1 MKKQLVIRWSLCP
14 LALAWVAHARGA
26 TIVVPTDQ
34 PTIQAAV
41 DAASPGDTIQVQPGS
56 YQESVRIRGAN
67 TGLTIEAA
75 DATDPPTIHG
85 TPNKSVDGIRVD
97 SVDGVIF
104 RNLRIVGAYDGVR
117 LNSVRNAIVVGLDI
131 ENSALGIR
139 VNHGQGTIVDRCIV
153 LGTRVEQGILVASAS
168 GTLIRGSTIGDTDRE
183 GIRVVG
189 SPGVVLEND
198 LVSGSRSADGIAV
211 GSSPGVEIDGC
222 VVSDSSGDGIHVTN
236 SAGLVLSGNSA
247 TDNLEI
253 GLSISRSPPF
263 RSVADVIAAGN
274 SASGNREAEI
284 EVSGGSG
291 TTSATIAG
299 GTTTSSTTTSTTAAG
314 STITTSTTRAAS
326 TTTTSTATAGSTT
339 TLVAPRGPSAVE
351 ILRPDC
357 PRFRG
362 CRQRQRP
369 ATLGGC
375 GPRRGGPCAGP
386 GRLPHRSTDGRERRT
401 RRRHPPAADQRRL
414 GVHGQPPRGLS
425 GFCGCRRVAMGHAR
439 EFLASGPA
447 NFAAQVRTKPHRRIS
462 VRPPCLRW
470 SRV

>member
-1 MKKQLVIRWSLCP
+1 MKQQQVIRWSLCP

-26 TIVVPTDQ
+26 TIIVPTDQ

-56 YQESVRIRGAN
+56 YQESVRIRGAKP
-67 TGLTIEAA
+67 GLTIEAA

-153 LGTRVEQGILVASAS
+153 LGTRVEQGILVASAP
-168 GTLIRGSTIGDTDRE
+168 GTLIRGSTIGDTARE

-189 SPGVVLEND
+189 SPGVVLEDD
-198 LVSGSRSADGIAV
+198 LVSGSRRADGIAV
-211 GSSPGVEIDGC
+211 GGSPGVEIDGC

-253 GLSISRSPPF
+253 GLAISRSPPF

-284 EVSGGSG
+284 EVSGGPG
-291 TTSATIAG
+291 TTSTTIAG
-299 GTTTSSTTTSTTAAG
+299 GTTTSSTTSAG
-314 STITTSTTRAAS
+314 S
-326 TTTTSTATAGSTT
+326 TTTTSTTTAGSTT
-339 TLVAPRGPSAVE
+339 TTSSL
-351 ILRPDC
+351 
-357 PRFRG
+357 
-362 CRQRQRP
+362 
-369 ATLGGC
+369 
-375 GPRRGGPCAGP
+375 
-386 GRLPHRSTDGRERRT
+386 
-401 RRRHPPAADQRRL
+401 PAAQARWRFYVRIALD
-414 GVHGQPPRGLS
+414 S
-425 GFCGCRRVAMGHAR
+425 GGAVNVNVPLRSGDAALAVAV
-439 EFLASGPA
+439 P
-447 NFAAQVRTKPHRRIS
+447 AQVMAAFPIGQQTAGSDVPGGDTLQLLTSAASDYMVSHPADYPDFAG
-462 VRPPCLRW
+462 VVALQW
-470 SRV
+470 AMRVSS